1 MKIFYP
7 IFHPIFR
14 FPSRHQYEKRSIKFI
29 KNKKLDD
36 KSNQKD
42 KQITP
47 DAQPRLAENTFGGI
61 DPRVAWWFFYHRK

>member
-14 FPSRHQYEKRSIKFI
+14 FPSVYQHEQRSIKFF

-36 KSNQKD
+36 KANQKD
-42 KQITP
+42 KQITGE
-47 DAQPRLAENTFGGI
+47 AQSRLAEYAFGGI
-61 DPRVAWWFFYHRK
+61 NLRVALWFFYHRK

>member
-1 MKIFYP
+1 MKTFYP

-14 FPSRHQYEKRSIKFI
+14 FPSVHQHEQRSIKFI

-36 KSNQKD
+36 KAKQKD
-42 KQITP
+42 KQIT
-47 DAQPRLAENTFGGI
+47 DEVQPRLAENAFGGI